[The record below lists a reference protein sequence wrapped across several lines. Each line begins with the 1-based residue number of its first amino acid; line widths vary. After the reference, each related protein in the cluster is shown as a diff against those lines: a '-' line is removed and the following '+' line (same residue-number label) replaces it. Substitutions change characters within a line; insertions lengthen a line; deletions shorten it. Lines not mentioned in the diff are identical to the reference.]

1 MKMRFAITAACV
13 GVCTSVAL
21 AESLAIKPGKW
32 EMTYTSQISGDSTPP
47 AMLEKLTPEQRARHE
62 ERMKKRAD
70 TGPRQRTQ
78 TTCVK
83 KEELD
88 RDAFAKDRQKDC
100 TYKVTA
106 QTRTLHAATY
116 ECAGA
121 GARKGEFRYEA
132 IGNDKVKGSMKIT
145 TARSAMVMQLEG
157 KWMGAVCGK
166 DDDD

>member
-1 MKMRFAITAACV
+1 
-13 GVCTSVAL
+13 
-21 AESLAIKPGKW
+21 
-32 EMTYTSQISGDSTPP
+32 
-47 AMLEKLTPEQRARHE
+47 MLEKLTPEQRARHE

>member
-1 MKMRFAITAACV
+1 MKMYFAITVACV
-13 GVCTSVAL
+13 GVCVTLAQ

-47 AMLEKLTPEQRARHE
+47 AMLEKLSPEQRARHE
-62 ERMKKRAD
+62 ERMKKRAEA
-70 TGPRQRTQ
+70 GPRQRTQ
-78 TTCVK
+78 TSCVK

-100 TYKVTA
+100 IYKVTA

-116 ECAGA
+116 ECTGA

-132 IGNDKVKGSMKIT
+132 IGNDKVRGSMKIT
-145 TARSAMVMQLEG
+145 TAHSSMAMQLEG
-157 KWMGAVCGK
+157 KWVGAVCGK